1 MSLSSMSRPGK
12 TVVAAPRTAM
22 PRAAVVTLLF
32 WMVRL
37 FAVAPAPTVV
47 VTAVI
52 GAGVAPGVVD
62 APPPARNPKV
72 VFSDPLIDVAVLM
85 FLPVALPTRFRFLI
99 VSLSAWLL
107 PLVAKAIRTTWPRIV
122 VLVAVFWIVKL
133 RLLPGVFGLSP
144 SIVT

>member
-72 VFSDPLIDVAVLM
+72 VFSDPMVEVAVLM
-85 FLPVALPTRFRFLI
+85 FLTVALPDRFKFLI
-99 VSLSAWLL
+99 VMLLAWILQ
-107 PLVAKAIRTTWPRIV
+107 IV
-122 VLVAVFWIVKL
+122 
-133 RLLPGVFGLSP
+133 S
-144 SIVT
+144 